1 MRSMV
6 TGALFLG
13 VLAYPFSIASA
24 ASPPMDRSAR
34 HAVILRLD
42 QELNDRYVF
51 PDRAA
56 VASKAL
62 SAAEAG
68 GAFDALTD
76 PDAFAKA
83 VTAKLAGLL
92 HDKHL
97 GVEYSAE
104 VLPPQ
109 STEAE
114 PTPTPQ
120 QRTEIHAFFASRNF
134 GLDKAVQLR
143 GNVGYLDV
151 RGFPPG
157 ELMGPTVAA
166 AMQFLSNTDTLIIDL
181 RKNGGGSPSGVAL
194 LCSYFLGPNVHIN
207 DIYSRTARTTTGKT
221 EQSITSAVPGPL
233 YLKKKIYLLTSYR
246 TFSGGEEFANDLLT
260 QKRATLVGETTGG
273 GANPGGD
280 IRIGDHFSA
289 FIPDGRAINPVTHT
303 NWEGVGV
310 KPDVATTADAA
321 LSTAYTN
328 ILREKI
334 AVEKD
339 PRERKAL
346 SDLLARVAKNPE
358 TILLQ

>member
-1 MRSMV
+1 MRSIV
-6 TGALFLG
+6 IGALFLG
-13 VLAYPFSIASA
+13 VLAYPFSVASA

-34 HAVILRLD
+34 HAVIVRLD

-56 VASKAL
+56 RATETL
-62 SAAEAG
+62 SAADAA
-68 GAFDALTD
+68 GAFDALAD
-76 PDAFAKA
+76 PEAFAKA
-83 VTAKLAGLL
+83 VTAKLAALL

-97 GVEYSAE
+97 GVEYSPE
-104 VLPPQ
+104 VLPQ
-109 STEAE
+109 QRTDAE
-114 PTPTPQ
+114 PTPQ
-120 QRTEIHAFFASRNF
+120 QRIEMRTFFASRNF
-134 GLDKAVQLR
+134 GLDKAVHLR

-157 ELMGPTVAA
+157 EMMGPTVAA

-207 DIYSRTARTTTGKT
+207 DIYSRTPRTTTGKT
-221 EQSITSAVPGPL
+221 EQSVTSAVPGPL
-233 YLKKKIYLLTSYR
+233 YLKKKIYVLTSKR

-260 QKRATLVGETTGG
+260 QKRATLLGETTGG

-289 FIPDGRAINPVTHT
+289 FIPDGRAINPITHT
-303 NWEGVGV
+303 NWEGLGV
-310 KPDVATTADAA
+310 KPDLATSADAA

-339 PRERKAL
+339 ADQRKAL
-346 SDLLARVAKNPE
+346 SDLLAQVTKNPE